1 MLLKER
7 FINRLNSDKADVTT
21 TSILLWI
28 TFTVILFTVVGP
40 ILFDAVFQKGRSAKN
55 CITNSTWLF
64 NDGDTDC
71 AMSNQPL

>member
-7 FINRLNSDKADVTT
+7 FMSNSDIADS
-21 TSILLWI
+21 TSVSMILWI
-28 TFTVILFTVVGP
+28 VFTVVLVITVGP

-55 CITNSTWLF
+55 CITNSPWLF